1 MADKD
6 YSKVMDLYK
15 KLSAQGLKTEAD
27 KVMGALSS
35 KYGKNAQAPP
45 VEIQKGLEGIV
56 KKHAKPTVKPAT
68 AYDYAGL
75 AIAAMILLY
84 LV

>member
-1 MADKD
+1 MEKMPRHLPD
-6 YSKVMDLYK
+6 
-15 KLSAQGLKTEAD
+15 
-27 KVMGALSS
+27 
-35 KYGKNAQAPP
+35 
-45 VEIQKGLEGIV
+45 EIQKGLEGIV
-56 KKHAKPTVKPAT
+56 KKHVKPTVKPAT

>member
-45 VEIQKGLEGIV
+45 
-56 KKHAKPTVKPAT
+56 
-68 AYDYAGL
+68 
-75 AIAAMILLY
+75 
-84 LV
+84 